1 MNKKGGWG
9 EWGGGSMWVH
19 SPVVK
24 IEAITVNF
32 MKKNSFEIVGQ
43 TFTTEYFPGPRDS
56 KNL

>member
-1 MNKKGGWG
+1 
-9 EWGGGSMWVH
+9 MWVH

-24 IEAITVNF
+24 IEAITVNI